1 MRTLKQRVYG
11 LLNPHDHRNRLSTAV
26 NIFIISLILIN
37 VVAASLET
45 VESLN
50 AAYGPYFFMLEVF
63 SVLFFTIEYILRLWS
78 STESRNYRS
87 CLHSFFS
94 FESIVDLMSVAPF
107 YIGFIFNIDLR
118 ALIAF
123 RLIRLL
129 KLVRYFEPLAIFGA
143 VIKAEHRTFMSAMTI
158 LLILIFVSSTGIYFF
173 ERETQPDVF
182 GSIPQSMWWA
192 IVTLTT
198 LGYGDVVPATIAGR
212 VFAALVAV
220 FSVGTVAL
228 PAGMLASR
236 FYEELKTRQ
245 RDFVTL
251 IENLQT
257 DGQLSEDDKILL
269 EEERIRLCLSKN
281 DAMNLI
287 QSNLIKKTDACPH
300 CGK

>member
-1 MRTLKQRVYG
+1 MRTLKQRIYAI
-11 LLNPHDHRNRLSTAV
+11 LNPHDHRSRLSAAV

-45 VESLN
+45 MESLS
-50 AAYGPYFFMLEVF
+50 AAYGRFFFLLEVF
-63 SVLFFTIEYILRLWS
+63 SVLFFTLEYILRLWS
-78 STESRNYRS
+78 ITESRSYRS
-87 CLHSFFS
+87 RLDSFFS
-94 FESIVDLMSVAPF
+94 FESIVDLMSILPF
-107 YIGFIFNIDLR
+107 YIGFIFDIDLR

-143 VIKAEHRTFMSAMTI
+143 VIKAEYRTFMSAMTI
-158 LLILIFVSSTGIYFF
+158 LLILIFVASTGIYFF
-173 ERETQPDVF
+173 ERETQPDAF

-198 LGYGDVVPATIAGR
+198 LGYGDVVPATTAGR
-212 VFAALVAV
+212 IFAALIAV
-220 FSVGTVAL
+220 FSIGTVAL

-245 RDFVTL
+245 RDFIKLVET
-251 IENLQT
+251 LQT
-257 DGQLSEDDKILL
+257 DGQLSEEDKYHL
-269 EEERIRLCLSKN
+269 EEERSRLCLSKN
-281 DAMNLI
+281 DAINLI
-287 QSNLIKKTDACPH
+287 QSHLNNKTDPCPH